1 MKSIIVLLA
10 VICCIAVVRGAH
22 LHKYEEKNIDNK
34 HIQDHFN
41 SPMRHN
47 RRRRQPR
54 YNDRHNNYG
63 DNSIKQR
70 KYYDRRD
77 DLNDYEQERDYSRRN
92 YLQRRDYDPRDEDNV
107 SEQRTDYGRRDDYRR
122 QSETFS
128 KILDKLDEILFYMKM
143 SQTLPP
149 PSPPPPPPQVIFINV
164 PHCNDNTIQTET
176 ETETRFLGRNWGK
189 VVSDGSRPINFNI
202 IKSDEPPVIPPPVE
216 HGTIQA
222 GCSQG
227 MSKCKGNIKNI
238 KHRRVQPEKVPHNES
253 HLGVHLAQAIS
264 QTGHGP
270 EPLSLPAV
278 QPILYRPGSVRSPGT
293 KLFMFDPRSRSWCK

>member
-1 MKSIIVLLA
+1 
-10 VICCIAVVRGAH
+10 
-22 LHKYEEKNIDNK
+22 
-34 HIQDHFN
+34 
-41 SPMRHN
+41 MRHN

-222 GCSQG
+222 GISPVPTSSDLG
-227 MSKCKGNIKNI
+227 PCKAATLVCCQYPRNQIEECFTLYGCEELYNKDN
-238 KHRRVQPEKVPHNES
+238 RDSCDAKVVED
-253 HLGVHLAQAIS
+253 VVRKFAKAY
-264 QTGHGP
+264 
-270 EPLSLPAV
+270 A
-278 QPILYRPGSVRSPGT
+278 PIN
-293 KLFMFDPRSRSWCK
+293 KQ